1 MKKILVFAIALI
13 AVTSSCIDE
22 DTVTNNDTLE
32 NDPITLK
39 INAFPKEP
47 LTADEILSLNWMR
60 EEEKLAHDVY
70 LTLYDKWNIN
80 IFSNIAS
87 SEEKH
92 TNSVLALLNK
102 YNLPDPVGSNGRG
115 VFSVNSLQTIYNEL
129 VTQGSVSILDG
140 YKVGATI
147 EDLDI
152 MDLNNW
158 IEKVD
163 NEDLIYVYENLN
175 KGSRNHM
182 RSFYSQILNSGGTY
196 TAQYISQFEFD
207 VIINGAKENGSW

>member
-1 MKKILVFAIALI
+1 MKKILIFAIAI
-13 AVTSSCIDE
+13 VAATSGCIE
-22 DTVTNNDTLE
+22 DDTTINNDPLE

-39 INAFPKEP
+39 INAFPKES
-47 LTADEILSLNWMR
+47 LTAEEILSLNWMR
-60 EEEKLAHDVY
+60 EEEKLAQDVY

-87 SEEKH
+87 SEKTH
-92 TNSVLALLNK
+92 TNSVLALLKK
-102 YNLPDPVGSNGRG
+102 YNLPDPVGSNGIG
-115 VFSVNSLQTIYNEL
+115 VFSDNSLQTIYNEL
-129 VTQGSVSILDG
+129 VPQGMASLLDG

-163 NEDLIYVYENLN
+163 NEDLIYVFENLN

-207 VIINGAKENGSW
+207 EIINGAKENGSW